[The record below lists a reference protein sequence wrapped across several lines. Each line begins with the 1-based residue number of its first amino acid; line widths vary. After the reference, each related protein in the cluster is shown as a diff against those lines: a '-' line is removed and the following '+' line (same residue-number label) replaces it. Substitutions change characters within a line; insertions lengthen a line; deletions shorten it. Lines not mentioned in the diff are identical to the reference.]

1 MKSAL
6 LLAFAASSVACAT
19 PRLVPPLRYTP
30 AAVAADDGSRA
41 QSPEL
46 APTQEPPVEATRST
60 TLSNGLTVVLVE
72 RHGYP
77 LVAASLLVDGRA
89 QEPDDA
95 GGRRL
100 QMMGYLFERG
110 GDKNTF
116 EAATRAGAASGFTVQ
131 TYAMGARGRGPVTA
145 LDDLLDAMASLTY
158 RARLTRDEY
167 EYRSTEWTE
176 ATGERGT
183 YAVDAERKILFGESH
198 PAGYLPRPMKA
209 MPRGDAQVLHDRIF
223 QPGHAALVVVGDVQ
237 PDRLDAA
244 VARAFGEWPKKD
256 EASVVGVT
264 SPLEHQSP
272 RISIYSS
279 RGLAQIH
286 ASVFARGP
294 DPASDDAVVLPVL
307 AAILG
312 GANSSRLFEQLR
324 EASGDAYAAEGDMAA
339 GPGVTWLAI
348 RASFDSDKAIHGV
361 QAILAAIRRV
371 RAGHVSPDELAV
383 AREVVAARLLMAMST
398 LEGAAHVYAT
408 SMLGPA
414 PSDPQ
419 KMPARIAAVSAE
431 DVARVA
437 KAYLTN
443 DALRVYLAGEDRWL
457 QTAALGMGDA
467 QPIDMTR

>member
-6 LLAFAASSVACAT
+6 LLAVAASSVACAT
-19 PRLVPPLRYTP
+19 PRLVPPLRYAP

-41 QSPEL
+41 QSPDL
-46 APTQEPPVEATRST
+46 APAQEPPVEATRST

-77 LVAASLLVDGRA
+77 LVAANLLVDSRA

-116 EAATRAGAASGFTVQ
+116 EAVTRAAAASGFAVRTG
-131 TYAMGARGRGPVTA
+131 ALGARGRGPVAA

-183 YAVDAERKILFGESH
+183 YSVDAERKILFGEIN

-209 MPRGDAQVLHDRIF
+209 MPRGDAQALHDRIF

-244 VARAFGEWPKKD
+244 VASAFGEWPKG
-256 EASVVGVT
+256 ETSVVGVA

-272 RISIYSS
+272 RISIYRS

-294 DPASDDAVVLPVL
+294 DPASDDSVVLPVL

-312 GANSSRLFEQLR
+312 GATSSRLFEQLR
-324 EASGDAYAAEGDMAA
+324 EESGDAYAAEGDMAA

-361 QAILAAIRRV
+361 EAILAAIRQV

-383 AREVVAARLLMAMST
+383 AREVVVARWRVAMST
-398 LEGAAHVYAT
+398 LEGAGHVYAT
-408 SMLGPA
+408 SVLGRA
-414 PSDPQ
+414 PFDPQ
-419 KMPARIAAVSAE
+419 KTPARMAAVSAE

-437 KAYLTN
+437 KTYLTN

-457 QTAALGMGDA
+457 DTAALGMGDA
-467 QPIDMTR
+467 EPIDMTK